1 MAVTRK
7 LVSVTLPAAGDL
19 STNQFR
25 GVYIDNNGRVAVN
38 TGTAT
43 PFIGILMNKPG
54 AIDEG
59 AEVAIRGSIVKME
72 AGAAINERDA
82 VSGVAGGRGSATTD
96 DLEYVVGRAVT
107 PAAASADLFEIEVAP
122 ARINA

>member
-7 LVSVTLPAAGDL
+7 LVTITLPAAGDL
-19 STNQFR
+19 SSNQFR
-25 GVYIDNNGRVAVN
+25 GVMIDDAGRIAVQS
-38 TGTAT
+38 GTTT
-43 PFIGILMNKPG
+43 PFIGILMNKPA
-54 AIDEG
+54 AIDRG

-82 VSGVAGGRGSATTD
+82 ISGVAGGRGSATTD
-96 DLEYVVGRAVT
+96 NNEYIVGRAVT

-122 ARINA
+122 DRFNA